1 MRAKIQISLVLL
13 FLVTI
18 VMGQE
23 KYEDKIIR
31 RDGKIVNCKVREIG
45 DDEIKYSEEGM
56 PGDVLIGMDKNK
68 VASIVFAD
76 GREMKMADSMTSSVN
91 YATQRK
97 NALKVNAFLPISGAF
112 ELAYERSLVP
122 GRSFESS
129 LGIIYSGIDQGE
141 GGSDMDASGVF
152 FKAGY
157 KFIRDP
163 DFYLKGMRY
172 AHILK
177 GGYVKPELAFTTFSF
192 NSWDASGQTT
202 ANHRESMVR
211 FAVLL
216 NLGKQVVFDNRF
228 LFDWFIGAG
237 YMLGGTE
244 GTYRYFAFIGDET
257 SSFIMTGGI
266 RIGLLF

>member
-1 MRAKIQISLVLL
+1 MKAKIPVTLILL
-13 FLVTI
+13 FVATMLI
-18 VMGQE
+18 AQE
-23 KYEDKIIR
+23 KFEDKLLK
-31 RDGKIVNCKVREIG
+31 RDGQIISCKVREIG

-56 PGDVLIGMDKNK
+56 RSDILIGIDKNK

-76 GREMKMADSMTSSVN
+76 GREMKMADSMSSSVN
-91 YATQRK
+91 YATQRR

-112 ELAYERSLVP
+112 ELGYERSLVP
-122 GRSFESS
+122 GRSIEGS
-129 LGIIYSGIDQGE
+129 LGIIYSGIDQGT
-141 GGSDMDASGVF
+141 DMDASGVF
-152 FKAGY
+152 LKVGY

-177 GGYVKPELAFTTFSF
+177 GGYVKPELAFTTFNFS
-192 NSWDASGQTT
+192 SYDASGQNSP
-202 ANHRESMVR
+202 NHRESLAR

-228 LFDWFIGAG
+228 LFDWFVGAG

-244 GTYRYFAFIGDET
+244 GTYRYFAFIGDES
-257 SSFIMTGGI
+257 SSFVMTGGI
-266 RIGLLF
+266 RVGLLF